1 MTLALLGNTLLRTA
15 ITRNLV
21 TFPAQIQP
29 FMKRTMGDQPERIV
43 QLYFVRGWSVRNI
56 CDRYGMSKAM
66 VHKLLAEWRIRAVES
81 GYIQEI
87 EPDCLSALEPEI
99 GGAND
104 SNHFAGDR
112 EQRGDGRYDPDVIEG
127 PRPVADPAHL
137 IYAGAPPAL
146 MPVSENPAALSAGRS
161 V

>member
-29 FMKRTMGDQPERIV
+29 FMKRTAGDLPERIV

-56 CDRYGMSKAM
+56 CERYGMSKAM
-66 VHKLLAEWRIRAVES
+66 VHKVLAEWRIRAVES

-87 EPDCLSALEPEI
+87 EPNCLAALEPEMNTVPEAA
-99 GGAND
+99 ANGK
-104 SNHFAGDR
+104 SEGEWMPA
-112 EQRGDGRYDPDVIEG
+112 VIEAPHEIPG
-127 PRPVADPAHL
+127 PAEIVYGNPLPVPMQVPDRRT
-137 IYAGAPPAL
+137 
-146 MPVSENPAALSAGRS
+146 ALSAAGRA
-161 V
+161 

>member
-29 FMKRTMGDQPERIV
+29 FMKRTAGDLPERIV

-56 CDRYGMSKAM
+56 CERYGMSKAM
-66 VHKLLAEWRIRAVES
+66 VHKVLAEWRIRAVES

-87 EPDCLSALEPEI
+87 EPDCLAALEP
-99 GGAND
+99 GTNAAPL
-104 SNHFAGDR
+104 FPADR
-112 EQRGDGRYDPDVIEG
+112 KFTDKWIPAVIEVPHTIPG
-127 PRPVADPAHL
+127 PAE
-137 IYAGAPPAL
+137 IFYAI
-146 MPVSENPAALSAGRS
+146 PAARKVPDRAAAMSAAGRA
-161 V
+161 

>member
-29 FMKRTMGDQPERIV
+29 FMKRTAGDLPERIV

-87 EPDCLSALEPEI
+87 EPNCLAALEPEI
-99 GGAND
+99 NVVPPGAANGT
-104 SNHFAGDR
+104 SAG
-112 EQRGDGRYDPDVIEG
+112 EWIPAVIEAPHAIPEPLEIVYG
-127 PRPVADPAHL
+127 TPAPMQ
-137 IYAGAPPAL
+137 IPERA
-146 MPVSENPAALSAGRS
+146 VALSAAGRA
-161 V
+161 

>member
-29 FMKRTMGDQPERIV
+29 FMKRTAGDLPERIV

-87 EPDCLSALEPEI
+87 EPDCLAALGPEVNAVPL
-99 GGAND
+99 GGV
-104 SNHFAGDR
+104 
-112 EQRGDGRYDPDVIEG
+112 DGNAATEWTPAVIEA
-127 PRPVADPAHL
+127 PRAIPEPAEIVYATPV
-137 IYAGAPPAL
+137 
-146 MPVSENPAALSAGRS
+146 PVPLQVPDRAASLSAAGR